1 LTTFGDLRI
10 VASQDIGDLGPKEGK
25 AVAYNWKWYYNILP
39 LSLFFI
45 LILLLVFVRANRTP
59 RAWLIFVPLLIVNLL
74 WSIFL
79 KVLGTG
85 SVQSLIFSILFHSY
99 TVGIASLWLLG
110 HKIANRRR
118 FITFLLALIIMA
130 VAGLIGIISYGMTD
144 FSGEGLSVLM
154 LLGVLALTMLLGF
167 VLSGFM
173 CRNRYSNLRFMLWL
187 ALWCEVACL
196 ISILVFFLIAFAI
209 DRPSIS
215 SFFAILFMIFSAGL
229 IFGLCA
235 YVIIVPY
242 MILAF
247 RSSFYRQR
255 FYDCFHLPAV
265 AAVSTDESEADST
278 KQNNISDMGG
288 S

>member
-1 LTTFGDLRI
+1 
-10 VASQDIGDLGPKEGK
+10 
-25 AVAYNWKWYYNILP
+25 LP

-79 KVLGTG
+79 KVLGAG
-85 SVQSLIFSILFHSY
+85 SVQTSFFSVLFHSY

-118 FITFLLALIIMA
+118 FATFLLALAIMA
-130 VAGLIGIISYGMTD
+130 VAGLIGIVSYGMTD
-144 FSGEGLSVLM
+144 FSGEGLSILM
-154 LLGVLALTMLLGF
+154 CLGVLSLTILLGF
-167 VLSGFM
+167 VLSGRM

-187 ALWCEVACL
+187 ALWCEVVCVA
-196 ISILVFFLIAFAI
+196 SMLVFFSIAIAI
-209 DRPSIS
+209 YRSSIS
-215 SFFAILFMIFSAGL
+215 LSEILFEFFPAAL

-235 YVIIVPY
+235 YVIILPY
-242 MILAF
+242 VILAF

-255 FYDCFHLPAV
+255 FYDCFHLQAV

-278 KQNNISDMGG
+278 KQTKIPDMGG
-288 S
+288 A

>member
-1 LTTFGDLRI
+1 MTTFGELRI
-10 VASQDIGDLGPKEGK
+10 VASQDIGELGPKEGK

-39 LSLFFI
+39 LSLFFT

-85 SVQSLIFSILFHSY
+85 SVQTSVFSVLFHSY

-118 FITFLLALIIMA
+118 FITFLLTLVIMA
-130 VAGLIGIISYGMTD
+130 VTGLIGIVSYGMTD
-144 FSGEGLSVLM
+144 FSDEGLAILM
-154 LLGVLALTMLLGF
+154 CLGVLAFTMLLGF
-167 VLSGFM
+167 VLAGWM

-187 ALWCEVACL
+187 ALWCEVVCL
-196 ISILVFFLIAFAI
+196 TSMLVFYSIMQAI
-209 DRPSIS
+209 YRFSIS
-215 SFFAILFMIFSAGL
+215 LSEILFEVFPAGL

-235 YVIIVPY
+235 YVIVLPY

-255 FYDCFHLPAV
+255 FYGCFHLPAM
-265 AAVSTDESEADST
+265 AAVNADESKTDSP

-288 S
+288 A

>member
-10 VASQDIGDLGPKEGK
+10 VASHDIGELGPKEGK
-25 AVAYNWKWYYNILP
+25 AVIYNWKWYYNILP
-39 LSLFFI
+39 LSLFFA
-45 LILLLVFVRANRTP
+45 LILLIVFVRANRTP
-59 RAWLIFVPLLIVNLL
+59 RSWLIFVPLLIVNLL

-79 KVLGTG
+79 KALGAD
-85 SVQSLIFSILFHSY
+85 SVQASVFSILFHSY

-118 FITFLLALIIMA
+118 FITFLLALVIMA
-130 VAGLIGIISYGMTD
+130 VTGLIGIISYGMTD
-144 FSGEGLSVLM
+144 FSGEGFAVLM
-154 LLGVLALTMLLGF
+154 LLGVLAFTMLLGF

-187 ALWCEVACL
+187 ALWCVLVCMVVSMAF
-196 ISILVFFLIAFAI
+196 ISIMFVIDGPPTSIFQILLAFV
-209 DRPSIS
+209 PIS
-215 SFFAILFMIFSAGL
+215 L
-229 IFGLCA
+229 IFGLCT

-247 RSSFYRQR
+247 RSSFFRQR
-255 FYDCFHLPAV
+255 FYDCFHLPAM
-265 AAVSTDESEADST
+265 ATLRTDAGGMEMTQQKDISETS
-278 KQNNISDMGG
+278 G